1 MADEYGWS
9 DAWQDLLVLH
19 TPFRASENEN
29 FQDLLRQLSAIEQLF
44 LEHLSLQAYYLECM
58 ELSPGPTAS
67 PSDETVHMCAMQLQL
82 MEDAYFS
89 LRLDQFAN
97 APDNRGWMN
106 LFRRWG
112 RSSLF
117 QIQFLALQSTFSI
130 QFVEFY
136 QNYVENWDPIDD
148 APIPHPWD
156 LALGAEPHYGSAGRT
171 RKAVETTRARFKPD
185 RIVPG
190 IYLDSGRRETSG
202 HPPGDQREPMTR
214 PSGP

>member
-148 APIPHPWD
+148 ARRGASLRFGRPD
-156 LALGAEPHYGSAGRT
+156 AEGGGDDACALQAGSHR
-171 RKAVETTRARFKPD
+171 
-185 RIVPG
+185 
-190 IYLDSGRRETSG
+190 SG
-202 HPPGDQREPMTR
+202 HLPGFR
-214 PSGP
+214 PA